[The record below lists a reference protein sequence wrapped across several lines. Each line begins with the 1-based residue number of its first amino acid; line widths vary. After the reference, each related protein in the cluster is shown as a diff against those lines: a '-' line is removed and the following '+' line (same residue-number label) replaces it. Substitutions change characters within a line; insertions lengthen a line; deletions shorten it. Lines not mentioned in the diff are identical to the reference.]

1 MAYSSLAECFHE
13 IGQPPPEKEADGW
26 LARYKKVFRLRAV
39 HLMAL
44 FAFTY
49 VGHEVTVG
57 STYAIVTAVQ

>member
-1 MAYSSLAECFHE
+1 MRLECWE
-13 IGQPPPEKEADGW
+13 DIGQPPLPQDSDGI

-49 VGHEVTVG
+49 VGHEVTAG
-57 STYAIVTAVQ
+57 SKYTRIILGDNRC